1 MDTTNKEWADF
12 QHTLRRYV
20 ARRVE
25 AAHADDLVS
34 EILLRLIQH
43 ESGFKTADNPL
54 AWMYRVAT
62 NVITDYYRR
71 RSAEHAMVENR
82 DNAELVEVDHQENE
96 ITPQEELARCLIPLI
111 KNLPPQYREAL
122 QLVDIE
128 GLPQQKAARQLGLS
142 LSGMKSRVQRGRIKL
157 KELLLSCCAV
167 ELNKRG
173 GVVDYA
179 DNSGCC

>member
-82 DNAELVEVDHQENE
+82 DNAELVEVFILTE
-96 ITPQEELARCLIPLI
+96 
-111 KNLPPQYREAL
+111 
-122 QLVDIE
+122 V
-128 GLPQQKAARQLGLS
+128 LS
-142 LSGMKSRVQRGRIKL
+142 RGRGD
-157 KELLLSCCAV
+157 
-167 ELNKRG
+167 R
-173 GVVDYA
+173 
-179 DNSGCC
+179 